1 MIALLAILSHVC
13 PPVGLLDE
21 AILRTIRDNHGSL
34 LNKIDSGEKEYDE
47 LFTFASPKFIS
58 PVVGGDNYKLQ
69 IKRFRKEMESQQKCR
84 KLRSYMKLY
93 TSLEVSKLAAF
104 TDCTEDEMIAF
115 LLSYK
120 HHMNQLEEGSD
131 SPKSALDIHYYVVN
145 STVQVD
151 EPEKQRRFENY
162 FMQQI
167 GQNAGIQKDIVK
179 INTRV

>member
-13 PPVGLLDE
+13 PPVGLLEDS
-21 AILRTIRDNHGSL
+21 ILRTIRDNHGSL
-34 LNKIDSGEKEYDE
+34 LAKIDSGEKEYDE

-69 IKRFRKEMESQQKCR
+69 IKRFRKEMSSQQKCR

-93 TSLEVSKLAAF
+93 TSMEVSKLAAF
-104 TDCTEDEMIAF
+104 TDSTKEEMIAF

-131 SPKSALDIHYYVVN
+131 VPKSALDIHYHISN

-151 EPEKQRRFENY
+151 EAEKQRRFENY

-167 GQNAGIQKDIVK
+167 SQNAEIRKDIMR
-179 INTRV
+179 INTNV